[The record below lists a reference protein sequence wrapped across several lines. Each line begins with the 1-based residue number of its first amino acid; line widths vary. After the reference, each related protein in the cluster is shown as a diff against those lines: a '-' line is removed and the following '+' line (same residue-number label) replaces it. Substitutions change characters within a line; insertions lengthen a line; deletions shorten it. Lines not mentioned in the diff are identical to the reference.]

1 MLTVTGI
8 EVIRDNPE
16 SVAITNNPGSLVEAI
31 PGEKVELT
39 YGDKLRI
46 TTGFDYRGPAH
57 DVTLY
62 GAIGQRG
69 VLTGFDEII
78 ATEAPLKLL
87 DSPAAF
93 VPLKASVDI
102 PITADIDPK
111 PDYDIYCKIKE
122 YPEAGMPQ
130 VDGVIT
136 ITGIPPTFELLEE
149 TIYPYAYVYDGP
161 CEVSTFTFKTDPFTP
176 ANWIA
181 GALASHVENEVEKAG
196 GRVMEMRV
204 YVDKSPLLWTDW
216 RIEVVGI
223 SPTTTAGLAM
233 SLGIA
238 WWAIAILAALAIIL
252 IIVITWA
259 IKTIVSAFTHK
270 PLSEEIKKAWSRETL
285 IKVIGDF
292 ETKLERT
299 PTPPEELEKKSD
311 DELRTYCDELASAI
325 APAAPGM
332 GLAVAIAAAGVLGLG
347 ALALGAYAMSRP
359 RETEK

>member
-8 EVIRDNPE
+8 EVIRDNPG
-16 SVAITNNPGSLVEAI
+16 SVAITNNPGFLVEVA
-31 PGEKVELT
+31 PGEKLELT

-57 DVTLY
+57 DITLY
-62 GAIGQRG
+62 GSIGQRG

-78 ATEAPLKLL
+78 SAEATYKLP
-87 DSPAAF
+87 DSPTAF
-93 VPLKASVDI
+93 VPVKVSVDI

-122 YPEAGMPQ
+122 YPGAGLPQ
-130 VDGVIT
+130 VDDVIT
-136 ITGIPPTFELLEE
+136 ITGMPPTFELLEE

-161 CEVSTFTFKTDPFTP
+161 CDVSTFTFKTDPFTP
-176 ANWIA
+176 ASWIA
-181 GALASHVENEVEKAG
+181 GKLAAACENEVEKAG

-223 SPTTTAGLAM
+223 SPTTTVGLAM

-252 IIVITWA
+252 IIVITWS
-259 IKTIVSAFTHK
+259 IKTIMSSFTHK
-270 PLSEEIKKAWSRETL
+270 PISEEVKAAWSKETL

-292 ETKLERT
+292 ETKLKRT
-299 PTPPEELEKKSD
+299 PTPPEELEKKTD
-311 DELRTYCDELASAI
+311 QELRDYCNELAKAI
-325 APAAPGM
+325 APPAE
-332 GLAVAIAAAGVLGLG
+332 GLGLAIAAAGVLGLG

-359 RETEK
+359 REIEK